1 MSLRIER
8 READLGAIPP
18 NFQKAASVDAPDK
31 MRMMAANGMLPLP
44 PDQNLMLL
52 YAISRNGNEQ
62 LVETVRMSISDM
74 PADVLVPVITALGHD
89 GVLDWL
95 AEERKGEIKIVEAI
109 VMNKQA
115 HAKTVARVA
124 RYGDAKMVD
133 IVATNQ
139 VRLLEEPLIIE
150 QMYLNPNARVS
161 TVDRI
166 VDLARRNGV
175 DLSGVPGLSDALNSD
190 EDIFSGGADDE
201 AFEAILQVEAKKVA
215 AEEKARADAAD
226 LTRAERE
233 ELENELDVDEDE
245 LERKPLH
252 AQMTNM
258 SIAQKMRLAMVGS
271 REAVHLLV
279 RDPNKLVHMA
289 AVRSPRVKFA
299 DAVKWAKN
307 KSLPDG
313 VIHYIANNRDW
324 TSKYEVMVNLV
335 NNPKTP
341 LAETLSLLNHI
352 RTNDLKQL
360 ARSRNVPMQVVRQ
373 AKNLYKKR
381 SGRT

>member
-18 NFQKAASVDAPDK
+18 NFQKAASPDAPDK

-74 PADVLVPVITALGHD
+74 PGDVLVPVITALGHD

-95 AEERKGEIKIVEAI
+95 AEERKDEIKIVEAI

-115 HAKTVARVA
+115 HAKTVARIA

-139 VRLLEEPLIIE
+139 VRLLEEPVIIE

-252 AQMTNM
+252 AQMSNM